1 MLRSS
6 CYTPRSAN
14 GHPRQNHR
22 LRTRRRTRNP
32 TAPAGRFDVLV
43 AEHVRR
49 LRQIAMGD
57 VTLFVILLDPS
68 APLLATRARAEMM
81 AALAMVDYVVPA
93 GERAAEGLLSHFT
106 TSEIVREE
114 SADLL
119 RAERLSQHVQR
130 RHQQ

>member
-1 MLRSS
+1 MDTRDKIIGCEYAAALAAELRQQGAS
-6 CYTPRSAN
+6 
-14 GHPRQNHR
+14 
-22 LRTRRRTRNP
+22 LRAVT
-32 TAPAGRFDVLV
+32 GYFDVLV

-49 LRQIAMGD
+49 LSEIAAGETR
-57 VTLFVILLDPS
+57 VFVVLLDPP
-68 APLLATRARAEMM
+68 APLLAARARAEMV

-93 GERAAEGLLSHFT
+93 GEQAAEGLLSQFAAA
-106 TSEIVREE
+106 EIVREE

>member
-1 MLRSS
+1 MDTRDKIIDYEHAAALIAPLRQKGAS
-6 CYTPRSAN
+6 
-14 GHPRQNHR
+14 
-22 LRTRRRTRNP
+22 LRAVT
-32 TAPAGRFDVLV
+32 GYFDVLV

-49 LRQIAMGD
+49 LRQIADGETK
-57 VTLFVILLDPS
+57 VFVVLLDPLS
-68 APLLATRARAEMM
+68 PLLATRARAEMV

-93 GERAAEGLLSHFT
+93 GERAAESLLSRFT
-106 TSEIVREE
+106 AAEIVREE

>member
-1 MLRSS
+1 MDTRVKIIDCERAASLVAQLRQQGASLQVVTG
-6 CYTPRSAN
+6 Y
-14 GHPRQNHR
+14 
-22 LRTRRRTRNP
+22 
-32 TAPAGRFDVLV
+32 FDVLV

-49 LRQIAMGD
+49 LHQVASQAAK
-57 VTLFVILLDPS
+57 LFVVVLDPP
-68 APLLATRARAEMM
+68 APLLTTRARAEMA

-93 GERAAEGLLSHFT
+93 GEQAAEELLRRFAA
-106 TSEIVREE
+106 SEIVREE

>member
-1 MLRSS
+1 MDTRDKIIDCEHAAALAAQLRQQGASMQAVTG
-6 CYTPRSAN
+6 Y
-14 GHPRQNHR
+14 
-22 LRTRRRTRNP
+22 
-32 TAPAGRFDVLV
+32 FDVLV

-49 LRQIAMGD
+49 LRQIATGD
-57 VTLFVILLDPS
+57 VTVFVILLDPP
-68 APLLATRARAEMM
+68 APLLATRARAEMV

-93 GERAAEGLLSHFT
+93 GEQAAEGLLSHFT
-106 TSEIVREE
+106 AAEIVREE

>member
-1 MLRSS
+1 MDTRDKIIDCEHAAALAAQLRQQGAS
-6 CYTPRSAN
+6 
-14 GHPRQNHR
+14 
-22 LRTRRRTRNP
+22 LRAVT
-32 TAPAGRFDVLV
+32 GYFDVLV

-49 LRQIAMGD
+49 IGQIAGGSAK
-57 VTLFVILLDPS
+57 LFVIVLDPP
-68 APLLATRARAEMM
+68 APLLATRARAEMV

-93 GERAAEGLLSHFT
+93 RERAVEGLLSHFT
-106 TSEIVREE
+106 AAEIVREE